1 MAVDVA
7 ALKLIVDE
15 ATIVSILTDL
25 NNEISELK
33 DKKSQYL
40 ALRNRIDDVWQTS
53 DGESEKYKD
62 AIDAQLK
69 NIDLTLESVASAFDQ
84 FGKLDENLKQALS
97 AVKDL
102 ADTVADEAKELFV

>member
-1 MAVDVA
+1 MAANVA
-7 ALKLIVDE
+7 DLKLIVDE

-25 NNEISELK
+25 KNEIADLQ
-33 DKKSQYL
+33 DKRNQYL
-40 ALRNRIDDVWQTS
+40 ALRNRIDDVWQTT
-53 DGESEKYKD
+53 DGESEKYKE

-69 NIDLTLESVASAFDQ
+69 NIDLTLESVSSAFDQ

-102 ADTVADEAKELFV
+102 AETVADEAKELFV